1 MSERR
6 FDPEAIHRRIATLL
20 KNRKSFVVATIL
32 DVKGSAPQ
40 LSGAR
45 IIVHPTGPFEFTIGG
60 GTFEAEVIQDARAVF
75 SGESPQFRDYKLTKN
90 ELGMYCQGVVKVFFE
105 KYVPR
110 PQLLIF
116 GGGHVGQA
124 LSRISGV
131 SGLFSIAVIDDR
143 EEYANAKKH
152 PTADS
157 VRLTDRTFTRNV
169 PAVDEETYVVIV
181 TRCHATDKL
190 LVKKYVDSSAAYIGL
205 IGSGAKVRQ
214 FMRELSEEGVS
225 PAQLERIHAP
235 IGLPIGGK
243 DPSEVAI
250 SILAEIVQ
258 VKNEKKLDM
267 GITPVVHP
275 GARSSQ

>member
-6 FDPEAIHRRIATLL
+6 FDPEEIHRRIATLL

-45 IIVHPTGPFEFTIGG
+45 IIVHPTDPFEFTIGG
-60 GTFEAEVIQDARAVF
+60 GTFEAEVIQDARSVF
-75 SGESPQFRDYKLTKN
+75 SGESPQFRDYKLTKY

-131 SGLFSIAVIDDR
+131 
-143 EEYANAKKH
+143 
-152 PTADS
+152 
-157 VRLTDRTFTRNV
+157 
-169 PAVDEETYVVIV
+169 
-181 TRCHATDKL
+181 
-190 LVKKYVDSSAAYIGL
+190 
-205 IGSGAKVRQ
+205 
-214 FMRELSEEGVS
+214 
-225 PAQLERIHAP
+225 
-235 IGLPIGGK
+235 
-243 DPSEVAI
+243 
-250 SILAEIVQ
+250 
-258 VKNEKKLDM
+258 
-267 GITPVVHP
+267 
-275 GARSSQ
+275 